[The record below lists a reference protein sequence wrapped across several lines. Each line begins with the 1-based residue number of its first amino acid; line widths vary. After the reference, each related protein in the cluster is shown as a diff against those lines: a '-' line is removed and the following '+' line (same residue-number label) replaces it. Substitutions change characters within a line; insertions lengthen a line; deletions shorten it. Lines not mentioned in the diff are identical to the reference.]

1 MANITAQAASA
12 NAALT
17 YAAAAA
23 GGDTIV
29 GGSAQR
35 TTLFVKNASAATITL
50 TIAAVNA
57 CSGGFL
63 HNTVV
68 ACLVGDTEIALPAV
82 AQTTAGNYGITYSA
96 VVTVTIAAVTT

>member
-1 MANITAQAASA
+1 MASIAAQAASA

-35 TTLFVKNASAATITL
+35 TTLFVRNASAASITTTL
-50 TIAAVNA
+50 TAVNA
-57 CSGGFL
+57 CNQGFL
-63 HNTVV
+63 HGVV
-68 ACLVGDTEIALPAV
+68 ITCGVGDTEIYLPPGCE
-82 AQTTAGNYGITYSA
+82 TATGNFGITYSA
-96 VVTVTIAAVTT
+96 VTSVTVAAVNT

>member
-17 YAAAAA
+17 YAAAAG

-35 TTLFVKNASAATITL
+35 TTLFVRNAGSSIAATL
-50 TIAAVNA
+50 AAVNA
-57 CSGGFL
+57 CSQGFL
-63 HNTVV
+63 HNVV
-68 ACLVGDTEIALPAV
+68 VTCAVGDTEIALPANCET
-82 AQTTAGNYGITYSA
+82 AAGNYGVTYSG
-96 VVTVTIAAVTT
+96 VTSVTVAAVNT

>member
-1 MANITAQAASA
+1 MANIAAQAASA

-17 YAAAAA
+17 YAAAAG

-35 TTLFVKNASAATITL
+35 TTLFVKNGGSTITL

-57 CSGGFL
+57 CSQGFL

-68 ACLVGDTEIALPAV
+68 SCLAGDTEIALPAA
-82 AQTTAGNYGITYSA
+82 AQTAAGNYGVTYSG
-96 VVTVTIAAVTT
+96 VVTVTVAAVTT